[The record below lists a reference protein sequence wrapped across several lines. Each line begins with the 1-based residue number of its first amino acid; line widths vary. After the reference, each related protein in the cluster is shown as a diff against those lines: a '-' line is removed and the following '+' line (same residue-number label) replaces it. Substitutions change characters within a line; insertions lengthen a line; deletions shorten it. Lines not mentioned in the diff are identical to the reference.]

1 VFGPDGFTPM
11 AVSTSVI
18 DSPIGPGMPGFEPP
32 QRDASYTLVQGVNAK
47 PAKTEMNNEQD

>member
-32 QRDASYTLVQGVNAK
+32 ERDASYTLVQGVNAK